1 MAKDKDDLQNIDAV
15 LQVSVAANRDLYE
28 EIRKEDDMCQALRDL
43 MSDEIEKE
51 LEQKETDT
59 VIGNI
64 KKMMKNLQISAGQAM
79 NALEIPVSEQNKYIA
94 LL

>member
-1 MAKDKDDLQNIDAV
+1 
-15 LQVSVAANRDLYE
+15 
-28 EIRKEDDMCQALRDL
+28 MCQALRDL

-51 LEQKETDT
+51 VEEGRRAGQKDAI
-59 VIGNI
+59 VDNI
-64 KKMMKNLQISAGQAM
+64 KKMMKNLQISAVQAM

>member
-1 MAKDKDDLQNIDAV
+1 MPESKGGRLVCADRSETEK
-15 LQVSVAANRDLYE
+15 
-28 EIRKEDDMCQALRDL
+28 DDMCQALRDL

-79 NALEIPVSEQNKYIA
+79 NALEIPVSEQSKYIA